1 VAVVKENPHLFVTM
15 AGSASQGKHQQ
26 QQREAKDAK
35 KKSGG
40 SVPGKKRNW
49 SADAPI
55 FLKVREGGKRLS
67 VTVTTNV
74 VNRAL
79 FVFFGERGG
88 HRTRSLALIDALS
101 RSLLRIYF
109 GRRADKHCLSM
120 VT

>member
-1 VAVVKENPHLFVTM
+1 M
-15 AGSASQGKHQQ
+15 AGSASQGKHQHQ
-26 QQREAKDAK
+26 HQQREAKDAK
-35 KKSGG
+35 KKPGG

-67 VTVTTNV
+67 VTTNV

-79 FVFFGERGG
+79 LVFFGERGG

-109 GRRADKHCLSM
+109 GRADKHCLSM